1 MSKEETQDNMVL
13 NHPKWPQ
20 FGLLMTASVKSIT
33 WFKHFFV
40 RTNPKPNNI
49 VSAAGKFLRREGSK
63 PSSQAKLPWHPGQKI
78 TPLLTMFDLVR
89 TSV

>member
-33 WFKHFFV
+33 WFKHFLSGQI
-40 RTNPKPNNI
+40 RNI

-63 PSSQAKLPWHPGQKI
+63 PSSQAKLPWPPGQKT
-78 TPLLTMFDLVR
+78 TPPLTMFDLVR